1 MPVSLRNE
9 MSARLRNKIPG
20 WLRKK
25 MPLWLRNEMP
35 VWLRNEMSVRLRNEM
50 PVRLQKIEKKKRN
63 APGAEKGPNGSRV
76 KNYIFL
82 CFFFLGLGQSDIE
95 TDKA

>member
-1 MPVSLRNE
+1 
-9 MSARLRNKIPG
+9 
-20 WLRKK
+20 
-25 MPLWLRNEMP
+25 MP

-50 PVRLQKIEKKKRN
+50 PVRLQKIEKKKRRN
-63 APGAEKGPNGSRV
+63 APRAEKVPYGSRV

-82 CFFFLGLGQSDIE
+82 CFFFLGLGQSVIE